1 MLHTGVQHVSFLSI
15 NGNSDKQTRCQTVP
29 GRMLHSRH
37 PASATLRQLDHCS
50 WKRTSIPFQPSL
62 NRKSIAVF
70 GAKSTII
77 CQRSEN
83 PSCSGGSWRTHH
95 VLPKF
100 SYRSLT
106 KKKDKTR
113 ARSSRSVGVVVAIL
127 EAVAV
132 GSAGSANT
140 IGCQGLRGHWW
151 PLSDRRRCRFVQ
163 Q

>member
-1 MLHTGVQHVSFLSI
+1 MPCICFIRSSSAACVTLSHQWLVI
-15 NGNSDKQTRCQTVP
+15 TDRNVEAQTQRGKNNTPQ
-29 GRMLHSRH
+29 R
-37 PASATLRQLDHCS
+37 TLRLHASHRSSACFIPVDQRQFGQTDKMSNRAWTYASFSASSLS
-50 WKRTSIPFQPSL
+50 NAATAGSLFLKRTSIPFQPSL

-106 KKKDKTR
+106 KKKGQDK
-113 ARSSRSVGVVVAIL
+113 G
-127 EAVAV
+127 
-132 GSAGSANT
+132 
-140 IGCQGLRGHWW
+140 
-151 PLSDRRRCRFVQ
+151 
-163 Q
+163 